1 MKISTLFNLSQI
13 KVVKKTSLYMNNLN
27 KHKAIMNNKKNN
39 GNKYYK
45 DKINGVN
52 KRKIKF
58 ID

>member
-1 MKISTLFNLSQI
+1 
-13 KVVKKTSLYMNNLN
+13 MNNLN